1 MSSLSSALAETR
13 VEEQRSAL
21 RALLNKPLLSSS
33 GADRADYLLVR
44 KHAEAL
50 RAWLDLNVG
59 WRLSVDSAVARLK
72 KRLSQPDQGTRGLV
86 DSNREPFTRRRYVL
100 LALALAAL
108 ERSQTQTT
116 LGRLA
121 DDVVTSI
128 GDPRFAAAGMTYTL
142 GNRQERSDMVAVVRQ
157 LMQASV
163 LTLVA
168 GDERAFVDNSGD
180 ALYDI
185 ERRALATMLATDV
198 GPSTVAAEDFSA
210 RLEAVLEHPSETSDE
225 LRNLAIRRRMTR
237 RLLDDPVLYY
247 DELDEAE
254 LAYLTRQRRS
264 ITDRIHEATGLV
276 AEIRAE
282 GIAMVDPEDK
292 LTDVRMPEAGSHGHL
307 TLLLAEHLAVVD
319 RISFADVVARVA
331 RLVEEYGNR
340 WSKEAREPGSESALA
355 ATAIDRLHRLGLVDV
370 FGDEISP
377 RPAIARY
384 AVGAPTVSGRA
395 ATPATPP
402 AQELEFDFS

>member
-13 VEEQRSAL
+13 VDEQRSAL
-21 RALLNKPLLSSS
+21 RALLNKPLLSAS

-44 KHAEAL
+44 KHSEAL
-50 RAWLDLNVG
+50 RTWLDLNVG
-59 WRLSVDSAVARLK
+59 WRLTVDSAIARLN
-72 KRLSQPDQGTRGLV
+72 KRYSQPDDGTRGLI

-121 DDVVTSI
+121 EDVVASI
-128 GDPRFAAAGMTYTL
+128 GDPRFAAAGISYTL
-142 GNRQERSDMVAVVRQ
+142 GNRPERSDMVAVVRQ
-157 LMQASV
+157 LMQAGV

-185 ERRALATMLATDV
+185 ERRALATMMATDV
-198 GPSTVAAEDFSA
+198 GPSTVGADDFDT

-225 LRNLAIRRRMTR
+225 LRNLATRRRLTR

-247 DELDEAE
+247 DELDESE

-264 ITDRIHEATGLV
+264 ITDRINEATGLV

-307 TLLLAEHLAVVD
+307 TLLLAEHLATVD
-319 RISFADVVARVA
+319 SIHFADVVAHVGT
-331 RLVEEYGNR
+331 LVTEYGNR
-340 WSKEAREPGSESALA
+340 WSKETREPGAETSLA
-355 ATAIDRLHRLGLVDV
+355 TTAINRLHRLGLVEV
-370 FGDEISP
+370 FGDMISP

-384 AVGAPTVSGRA
+384 SVGTPTVSGGA
-395 ATPATPP
+395 ARQTAPA